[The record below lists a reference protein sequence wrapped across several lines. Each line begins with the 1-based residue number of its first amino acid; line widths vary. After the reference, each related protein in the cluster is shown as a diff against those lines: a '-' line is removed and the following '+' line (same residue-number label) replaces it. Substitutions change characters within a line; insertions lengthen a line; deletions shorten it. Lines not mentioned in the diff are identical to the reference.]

1 MLAERERMK
10 TKKKVTIK
18 EEASSLDVKADNL
31 LCKIEKMFDQLIVAD
46 KNETTIKNPNFRGQQ
61 QLQFRIKQREQKAQD
76 QSSQQQQVRTPL

>member
-1 MLAERERMK
+1 MK

-46 KNETTIKNPNFRGQQ
+46 KNETTIK
-61 QLQFRIKQREQKAQD
+61 LQ
-76 QSSQQQQVRTPL
+76 RTTTTPI